1 MKIMKFGGAAL
12 SDASKIQ
19 MVAKIIGK
27 FSNKD
32 KLVIVVSAMLGVTD
46 KLILIFNNFQSG
58 KISLSLHQ
66 LKDFYDF
73 NLKVLKGL
81 ALTEKKNHSALNEIK
96 KLFGQMVS
104 VLVLEE
110 INKKCAL
117 DNFVSFGERLSAR
130 FVSYSLD
137 RIGIDAKSIDSSDL
151 IITNDCFGNAEP
163 FIDKTREKV
172 EDVIYPL
179 IIKNHIPVITGF
191 FGSTIDGR
199 ITTLGRGGSDYS
211 ATILANCLKAQEIIL
226 WKEVDGLFTGD
237 PKKEKNVRFLS
248 HVSFR
253 EADKM
258 AKNGAKI
265 LHPKSL
271 AALSANDIQIFIRNV
286 FKPEF
291 PGTLINNKIL

>member
-1 MKIMKFGGAAL
+1 MKIMKFGGASLA
-12 SDASKIQ
+12 DASKIKR
-19 MVAKIIGK
+19 VAKIIEK
-27 FSNKD
+27 YSDSD
-32 KLVIVVSAMLGVTD
+32 KIVIVVSAMQGVTD
-46 KLILIFNNFQSG
+46 KLILIFNNFQEG
-58 KISLSLHQ
+58 KVSLSLHQ

-81 ALTEKKNHSALNEIK
+81 ALIEKKHNAALNETK
-96 KLFGQMVS
+96 KLLGQMVS
-104 VLVLEE
+104 ILVLEE

-130 FVSYSLD
+130 FVSFCMD
-137 RIGIDAKSIDSSDL
+137 KIGIDAKPVDSSDL
-151 IITNDCFGNAEP
+151 IVTDDCFGNAEP
-163 FIDKTREKV
+163 KMNKTREKV
-172 EDVIYPL
+172 EDIIYTL
-179 IIKNHIPVITGF
+179 IIKNQIPVVTGF

-237 PKKEKNVRFLS
+237 PKKSKNVRFLS
-248 HVSFR
+248 HVSFHK
-253 EADKM
+253 ADKM

-271 AALSANDIQIFIRNV
+271 EALSSNNVSVIIKNV
-286 FKPEF
+286 FRPEF